1 MNKDALDY
9 LFATG
14 LVKSFRMSNDP
25 DVDDDEIIRLQP
37 KYMLQSA
44 RKLAD
49 GNKTIILANGN
60 KNIINDY
67 IMFVDSLDLKE
78 EFITKIEKGFD
89 VPLKSL
95 KVLNDLR
102 SMNRELIPLL
112 NLILYYTIKDTP
124 GSLDAINEDF
134 NGLLKNTAYKVE
146 LYRPERYI
154 GDIQML
160 RDYLP
165 FKISF
170 DRELIEDRYDDK
182 LLNSEVIYS
191 TFRRNLYRECRY
203 ITLGFVSMYL
213 QHISIMVEEPLI

>member
-14 LVKSFRMSNDP
+14 LVRSFRMSNDP

-44 RKLAD
+44 RGLAD
-49 GNKTIILANGN
+49 GNKD
-60 KNIINDY
+60 IINDY

-78 EFITKIEKGFD
+78 EFITKIETGFD

-95 KVLNDLR
+95 KVLSSLG

-112 NLILYYTIKDTP
+112 NLILYYTIKATP
-124 GSLDAINEDF
+124 GALDAMNEDF
-134 NGLLKNTAYKVE
+134 DGLLKNTAYKVE

-170 DRELIEDRYDDK
+170 DSELIEDRYDDR

>member
-1 MNKDALDY
+1 MNKDTLDY
-9 LFATG
+9 LFVTG
-14 LVKSFRMSNDP
+14 LVRSFRMSNDP

-44 RKLAD
+44 RELAD
-49 GNKTIILANGN
+49 GNKE
-60 KNIINDY
+60 IINDY

-78 EFITKIEKGFD
+78 EFVTKIETGFD

-95 KVLNDLR
+95 KVLSSLE

-112 NLILYYTIKDTP
+112 NLVLYYTIKDTP

-134 NGLLKNTAYKVE
+134 SGLLKNTAYKVE

-154 GDIQML
+154 VDIRML

-170 DRELIEDRYDDK
+170 DSELIEDRYDDK

>member
-25 DVDDDEIIRLQP
+25 DIDDDEVIRLQP
-37 KYMLQSA
+37 KYMLQLA
-44 RKLAD
+44 RELAD
-49 GNKTIILANGN
+49 GN

-78 EFITKIEKGFD
+78 EFITKIETGFD

-95 KVLNDLR
+95 KVLNDLG

-134 NGLLKNTAYKVE
+134 SGLLKNTAYKVE

-170 DRELIEDRYDDK
+170 DRELIEDRHDDK

-203 ITLGFVSMYL
+203 VTLGFVSMYL

>member
-14 LVKSFRMSNDP
+14 LVRSFRMSNDP

-44 RKLAD
+44 RELAD
-49 GNKTIILANGN
+49 GN

-89 VPLKSL
+89 VPFKSL
-95 KVLNDLR
+95 KVLSSLE

-112 NLILYYTIKDTP
+112 NLVLYYTIKDTP

-134 NGLLKNTAYKVE
+134 SGLLKNTAYKVE

-154 GDIQML
+154 GDIRML

-170 DRELIEDRYDDK
+170 DSELIEDRYDDK

>member
-44 RKLAD
+44 REFVEQPRLIAD
-49 GNKTIILANGN
+49 GN

-78 EFITKIEKGFD
+78 EFMTKIETGFD

-95 KVLNDLR
+95 KVLSSLG

-124 GSLDAINEDF
+124 GSLDAMNEDF
-134 NGLLKNTAYKVE
+134 DGLLKNTAYKVE

-203 ITLGFVSMYL
+203 I
-213 QHISIMVEEPLI
+213 SIMVEEPLI

>member
-1 MNKDALDY
+1 MDKDALDY
-9 LFATG
+9 LFVTG
-14 LVKSFRMSNDP
+14 LVRSFRMSNDP

-44 RKLAD
+44 RELAD
-49 GNKTIILANGN
+49 GN

-89 VPLKSL
+89 VPFKSL
-95 KVLNDLR
+95 KVLSSLE

-112 NLILYYTIKDTP
+112 NLVLYYTIKDTP

-134 NGLLKNTAYKVE
+134 SGLLKNTAYKVE

-154 GDIQML
+154 GDIRML

-170 DRELIEDRYDDK
+170 DSELIEDRYDDK

>member
-14 LVKSFRMSNDP
+14 LVRSFRMSNDP

-44 RKLAD
+44 RELAD
-49 GNKTIILANGN
+49 SN

-67 IMFVDSLDLKE
+67 VMFVDSLDLKE
-78 EFITKIEKGFD
+78 EFITKIETGFD

-95 KVLNDLR
+95 KVLNDLG
-102 SMNRELIPLL
+102 STNRELIPLL

-134 NGLLKNTAYKVE
+134 DGLLKNTSYKVE
-146 LYRPERYI
+146 LYIPERYV
-154 GDIQML
+154 GDIQM
-160 RDYLP
+160 
-165 FKISF
+165 
-170 DRELIEDRYDDK
+170 
-182 LLNSEVIYS
+182 
-191 TFRRNLYRECRY
+191 
-203 ITLGFVSMYL
+203 
-213 QHISIMVEEPLI
+213 

>member
-14 LVKSFRMSNDP
+14 LVRSFRMSNDP
-25 DVDDDEIIRLQP
+25 DIDDDEVIRLQP

-44 RKLAD
+44 RELAD
-49 GNKTIILANGN
+49 GNKD
-60 KNIINDY
+60 IINDY

-78 EFITKIEKGFD
+78 EFVTKIEKGFD

-95 KVLNDLR
+95 KVLSSLG

-134 NGLLKNTAYKVE
+134 SGLLKNTAYKVE

-154 GDIQML
+154 VDIRML

-170 DRELIEDRYDDK
+170 DSELIQDRYDDK

>member
-9 LFATG
+9 LFTNG
-14 LVKSFRMSNDP
+14 LVRSFRMSNDP
-25 DVDDDEIIRLQP
+25 DIDDDEIIKLQP

-44 RKLAD
+44 RELAD
-49 GNKTIILANGN
+49 GNKD
-60 KNIINDY
+60 IINDY

-95 KVLNDLR
+95 KVLNSLEL
-102 SMNRELIPLL
+102 MNRELIPLL
-112 NLILYYTIKDTP
+112 NLVLYYTIKDTP
-124 GSLDAINEDF
+124 SSLDAINEDF
-134 NGLLKNTAYKVE
+134 DGLLKNTAYKVE

-170 DRELIEDRYDDK
+170 DSELIKDRYDDK

-191 TFRRNLYRECRY
+191 TFRRNIYRECRY

-213 QHISIMVEEPLI
+213 QHISIIVEEPLI